1 MTDFEALLP
10 TLAETLLN
18 KRLAAKLS
26 QQQVADAT
34 SIPRSGV
41 SDIEH
46 GKREV
51 SALELKAYAELF
63 STTTDGLLNHEVSA
77 PSVHTPEGLMTRLET
92 VTNNLYGYL
101 ADRARE
107 LAEPHIQVAEEVAA
121 ERVRKAEFE
130 LRRAN
135 DLLEETRRM
144 WKADLKRA
152 HRAEHR
158 IGKTHPAGECGTCDE
173 ERLLAKNAEKALG

>member
-1 MTDFEALLP
+1 MTGFEGLLP

-34 SIPRSGV
+34 GIPRSGV

-51 SALELKAYAELF
+51 SALELKAYADLF
-63 STTTDGLLNHEVSA
+63 GTTTDALLGHEV
-77 PSVHTPEGLMTRLET
+77 PEPGTGTPEGLLAGLEKVTRDLH
-92 VTNNLYGYL
+92 GYL
-101 ADRARE
+101 EQRAQE
-107 LAEPHIQVAEEVAA
+107 LAEPHIEEISALAEASVGRA
-121 ERVRKAEFE
+121 ERE
-130 LRRAN
+130 LQRVK

-152 HRAEHR
+152 HRAEHQL
-158 IGKTHPAGECGTCDE
+158 GMKHPAGECGTCDDA
-173 ERLLAKNAEKALG
+173 LLAAKTGGGS